1 LTEKSVL
8 PTIKKFV
15 VCYSRVSSVGQSLDR
30 QTEGFSAAQKFD
42 RTYTDK
48 ISGIV
53 PFADRPSGARLLED
67 CGKGII
73 GEVHF
78 WELSRLG
85 RDTLD
90 VLSTIQFFVKAGIQ
104 VVVAKEGI
112 MLLDS
117 AGKLNPTASI
127 IIAVMSALA
136 GIERTNLR
144 ERQLEG
150 IAVAKAQG
158 KYVGRRHGTEESAD
172 HFLAKPKSIQ
182 IAKML
187 ADDYPVIHV
196 AKILGVSTTTVIK
209 VKRRRALSTAN
220 A

>member
-1 LTEKSVL
+1 MDSTDKNL
-8 PTIKKFV
+8 I
-15 VCYSRVSSVGQSLDR
+15 VCYSRVSSVGQNLDR
-30 QTEGFSAAQKFD
+30 QKEGFAATQKFD

-53 PFADRPSGARLLED
+53 PFADRPNGSRLLDD
-67 CGKGII
+67 CKNGII
-73 GEVHF
+73 DEVHF

-85 RDTLD
+85 RDTFD

-104 VVVAKEGI
+104 VIIAKEGI
-112 MLLDS
+112 RLLDLS
-117 AGKLNPTASI
+117 GKLNPTASI

-136 GIERTNLR
+136 GIERNNIR

-150 IAVAKAQG
+150 IAIAKAQG
-158 KYVGRRHGTEESAD
+158 RYVGRRHGTTEDAAK
-172 HFLAKPKSIQ
+172 FLSKPKSLQ

-196 AKILGVSTTTVIK
+196 AKLLGVSTTTVVK
-209 VKRRRALSTAN
+209 VKRLRAVHTIPA
-220 A
+220 